1 MYKIVY
7 TKAAAK
13 DVPKLKAAHLDA
25 KAKALID
32 VIRRNPYQT
41 PPSYEKLVGD
51 LKGVYSRR
59 INQKHRLVYEVLEDK
74 QIVHVLSMWMSHE
87 TEPVRKRQT
96 SL

>member
-51 LKGVYSRR
+51 LQGLYSRR
-59 INQKHRLVYEVLEDK
+59 INIQHRRVYEVIEEVK
-74 QIVHVLSMWMSHE
+74 IIKIV
-87 TEPVRKRQT
+87 
-96 SL
+96 SLWTHYER